1 MFGTMNGYSQTPK
14 EERLKTLQAVMP
26 EIFDEGKIDWEKLR
40 AALGED
46 VNFTDERYRLNWA
59 GKSDAFRVMQEAST
73 STLVPCREDSVDFD
87 NTQNIFIEG
96 ENMEV
101 LKVLQKSYFGKVKM
115 IYIDP
120 PYNTGNDSFIYPDR
134 FAESREEYMRRV
146 GDKDE
151 NGYMLRDGMFRKN
164 SKENGQYHSN
174 WLNMMMPRLYLAK
187 SLLREDGVIFV
198 SIDDNEVHNL
208 RLLMNEIFGEENFI
222 EIFSWVKTSTPP
234 GLSNKSRKTIEYIL
248 VYEKNKT
255 NNKYKGELLDG
266 GDQPLLNAGNNLR
279 ILTFPKERVFFKIPD
294 GEYRNGTYDR
304 IRLVNSIHIQNG
316 MAISDFQ
323 IEGEFKWT
331 QTTLDKEVAN
341 GTTFIVKSDKFAIR
355 FIRND
360 EVGYKA
366 PTNLLKDKYITP
378 VITKKEN
385 GVDTNEQSSAEL
397 ENLLGGSYFSF
408 PKPVSLI
415 KHIANFVSNSDK
427 NDIILDFFAGSGT
440 TAHAVMQMNREDG
453 GNRKYICVQLPELCD
468 ENSEASKAGYKTIAD
483 IAKERIR
490 RAGAKIHAEIE
501 AEQGKQREQLP
512 LDDTKQTKMPDLG
525 FKVFKLSDSNF
536 KQWRKIQGSK
546 KEVWQHQIK
555 EFIDPIAENA
565 TIANMVYEL
574 LLKSGK
580 DINSTIAHKDN
591 HYVINENELV
601 LMLETATQ
609 ETIDTVLALHP
620 EKVIALDRIF
630 ENNDQLKTNTALQMK
645 DAGITFIT
653 I

>member
-1 MFGTMNGYSQTPK
+1 MTMDGYSQIPK
-14 EERLKTLQAVMP
+14 EERIKILQSVMP

-40 AALGED
+40 AVLGED

-73 STLVPCREDSVDFD
+73 ATLVPCREESVDFD

-134 FAESREEYMRRV
+134 FSESREEYMRRV

-151 NGYMLRDGMFRKN
+151 EGYMLRDGMFHKN

-222 EIFSWVKTSTPP
+222 EVFSWVKTSTPP

-248 VYEKNKT
+248 VYEKNKN
-255 NNKYKGELLDG
+255 NNKYKGEFLDG
-266 GDQPLLNAGNNLR
+266 GDQPLLNAGNNLK
-279 ILTFPKERVFFKIPD
+279 ILTFPKDKVFFKIPD
-294 GEYRNGTYDR
+294 GEYKAGIYDR
-304 IRLVNSIHIQNG
+304 IRLIDSVQIKNG
-316 MAISDFQ
+316 RAISDFQ

-331 QTTLDKEVAN
+331 QTTLDTEVAN
-341 GTTFIVKSDKFAIR
+341 ETTFIIKSDKFAIR
-355 FIRND
+355 FIRNN
-360 EVGYKA
+360 EIGYKA

-378 VITKKEN
+378 VISKKEN

-397 ENLLGGSYFSF
+397 ENLLGGGYFSF
-408 PKPVSLI
+408 PKPVSLV
-415 KHIANFVSNSDK
+415 KHIVSFVSDSDK

-468 ENSEASKAGYKTIAD
+468 ENSEAGKAGYGTIAD

-490 RAGAKIHAEIE
+490 RAGAKIRTEIE
-501 AEQGKQREQLP
+501 AKQEKQSGQLNFG
-512 LDDTKQTKMPDLG
+512 DTQQTKMPDLG

-536 KQWRKIQGSK
+536 KQWRKIRASETETWKQQ
-546 KEVWQHQIK
+546 VI

-565 TIANMVYEL
+565 IVGNMAYEL

-580 DINSTIAHKDN
+580 DLNSTIEYKNGYYAVN
-591 HYVINENELV
+591 GRELI
-601 LMLETATQ
+601 LMLESATQ
-609 ETIDTVLALHP
+609 ETVDAVLTTHP
-620 EKVIALDRIF
+620 EKVIALDRLF
-630 ENNDQLKTNTALQMK
+630 EGNDQLKTNTVLQMK